1 VGWRSRSGYGP
12 RVPEY
17 RQLPEARRSTSVWV
31 AQGRADWRGALY
43 KDDVADRVSGA
54 IRRTLANGVKTRDL
68 GGTASTTEDTE
79 AVVRNLDTVDVRR

>member
-1 VGWRSRSGYGP
+1 MV
-12 RVPEY
+12 
-17 RQLPEARRSTSVWV
+17 
-31 AQGRADWRGALY
+31 QGRADLRGVLY
-43 KDDVADRVSGA
+43 RDDVSDRVSGA